1 MFFLGKCE
9 NDKEEEKRTQKQK
22 KKERERESDDNGDG
36 RRRKKLLNHESEAFI
51 GRQRG
56 REEFPRKS

>member
-1 MFFLGKCE
+1 MFFLGKRE
-9 NDKEEEKRTQKQK
+9 KDKDRRREKTNPET
-22 KKERERESDDNGDG
+22 KEERESDDNGDG